1 VLVLFGKK
9 NNQKLYIHSILFFAI
24 NREKNEQFFARF
36 RILYSFSE
44 KKQIR
49 RGKRRGYSRK
59 NGGGTRCRALLY
71 RAFSDIILLS
81 ESGSVIV
88 MIEEE
93 HLVKIETKK
102 AEMKTVF
109 ASSGRL
115 DIRRRG
121 QSRFS

>member
-1 VLVLFGKK
+1 
-9 NNQKLYIHSILFFAI
+9 
-24 NREKNEQFFARF
+24 
-36 RILYSFSE
+36 
-44 KKQIR
+44 
-49 RGKRRGYSRK
+49 
-59 NGGGTRCRALLY
+59 
-71 RAFSDIILLS
+71 
-81 ESGSVIV
+81 